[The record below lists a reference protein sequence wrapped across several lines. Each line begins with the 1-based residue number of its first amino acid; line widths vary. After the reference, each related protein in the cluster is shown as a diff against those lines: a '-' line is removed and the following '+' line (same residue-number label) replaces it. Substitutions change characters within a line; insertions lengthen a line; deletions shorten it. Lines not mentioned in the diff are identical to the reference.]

1 MDGSINVVRCL
12 TGESVAMAFSAVG
25 SVSWNERLCACMY
38 RTVTVFNT
46 SLSVADAKC
55 CLLRCRG
62 WKGSLWSVSRVR
74 CGRLLSSLTC
84 GFGAIVGW
92 QV

>member
-1 MDGSINVVRCL
+1 MDGWLSGLVSWGWEEKWMEASINVVRCL
-12 TGESVAMAFSAVG
+12 TGEIVAMVFSAVG

-55 CLLRCRG
+55 CLLRCQPWMEG
-62 WKGSLWSVSRVR
+62 EFVECV
-74 CGRLLSSLTC
+74 
-84 GFGAIVGW
+84 
-92 QV
+92 